1 MGASRRVATAAVVAV
16 LLGGCTGTPTD
27 VPTSTVT
34 PAPTETRTAA
44 PGPPSPTGDAGPYQ
58 AGPGAPPANASPMD
72 VATGLAAPWDL
83 AFLPSGAVLVSLRDE
98 AGLVVLTAAGPSD
111 VGGEGAD
118 QLAADA
124 FVEGEAGLLGVEVS
138 PTFEQDSLVYL
149 YRTTPDGNEVVRA
162 RLAPDLTLGP
172 LEPLVVSVLHTWFHD
187 GGRLAF
193 GPDGFLYIATGD
205 AGDRPLSQDQGSLAG
220 KILRVTADG
229 TPAPGNPVDGNP
241 MWSYGHR
248 NVQGLGWSED
258 GAMFAS
264 EFGANTWDELNVIAP
279 GANYGW
285 PAVEGVGGRAGFV
298 DPVVTWRTQDAS
310 PSGIAV
316 TADAVYVAALRG
328 ERLWKVPLVPGSPGE
343 VGEPEVALDGLGRL
357 RHVELGPDGALWV
370 VTNNTDGRGS
380 PRDGDDRIVRLTPP

>member
-1 MGASRRVATAAVVAV
+1 
-16 LLGGCTGTPTD
+16 
-27 VPTSTVT
+27 
-34 PAPTETRTAA
+34 
-44 PGPPSPTGDAGPYQ
+44 
-58 AGPGAPPANASPMD
+58 PPANASPMD

-172 LEPLVVSVLHTWFHD
+172 LEPLVVGVPHTWFHD